1 MKLLSDNKVNLKKP
15 VMIMASNPHVKPLK
29 GFDPRTALVMDES
42 FTTLMKAGDDMLGDE
57 LDDFTAESPGSGN
70 TGKEC
75 GSLRTGGPIHS
86 GFARIEL
93 KSGRVVFAAANLK
106 GELFFFEPAGDGLKV
121 SGKIMLQGSLYSPPV
136 YNDGII
142 YCVAREGGAF
152 AVDTGLKE
160 AQGDPELIS
169 GRVIWQKRTKK
180 GIFTE
185 PVVTGK
191 ALLVTPLDGIYAF
204 DAFNGPDRKIGE
216 VLWGVSINGTVSTP
230 VVNSGMLF
238 IGSEDKKLRG
248 FDYGGSKLKTTWE
261 YDLSGACRAKPFVSE
276 ISRQVVA
283 GTIDGFVYSVAR
295 ETGTYKWNF
304 VVNAPVLSSV
314 APGDIGGEEHLFF
327 GADNGFFYALN
338 SGGKKVWEFRT
349 NGKIRTE
356 ALVHEG
362 RVYFG
367 SEDNSFY
374 ALDLRSGKQ
383 IFNFRVD
390 GNIYGKPVIHE
401 GRVYFGATDGFI
413 HSLYI

>member
-1 MKLLSDNKVNLKKP
+1 MT
-15 VMIMASNPHVKPLK
+15 SNPDVKPLK
-29 GFDPRTALVMDES
+29 GFDPKTDLTVDES
-42 FTTLMKAGDDMLGDE
+42 FARFMKAGDDMPGEEVDE
-57 LDDFTAESPGSGN
+57 LAPEAPGGN
-70 TGKEC
+70 CGKEC
-75 GSLRTGGPIHS
+75 GTLRTGGAIHS
-86 GFARIEL
+86 GFTKIEMN
-93 KSGRVVFAAANLK
+93 SGRAVFAATNLK
-106 GELFFFEPAGDGLKV
+106 GEIFFFEPAAEGLKV

-152 AVDTGLKE
+152 AVDTGLKG
-160 AQGDPELIS
+160 AQVEPELLS

-185 PVVTGK
+185 PVATGK
-191 ALLVTPLDGIYAF
+191 VLLVTPLDGIYAF

-230 VVNSGMLF
+230 AVQSGMLF
-238 IGSEDKKLRG
+238 IGSEEKKLMG
-248 FDYGGSKLKTTWE
+248 FDYGGSKLKKTWE
-261 YDLSGACRAKPFVSE
+261 YDLSGACRSKPFVSE
-276 ISRQVVA
+276 KSRQVVA
-283 GTIDGFVYSVAR
+283 GTVDGFVYSVAR

-304 VVNAPVLSSV
+304 VVKAPVLSTV
-314 APGDIGGEEHLFF
+314 AGCEIGGEERLFF
-327 GADNGFFYALN
+327 GADNGFFYSLDPE
-338 SGGKKVWEFRT
+338 GKKIWEFRT

-374 ALDLRSGKQ
+374 SLDLKSGKQ
-383 IFNFRVD
+383 VFAFRSD
-390 GNIYGKPVIHE
+390 GNIYGKPLVHE
-401 GRVYFGATDGFI
+401 GRVYFGSTDGFI